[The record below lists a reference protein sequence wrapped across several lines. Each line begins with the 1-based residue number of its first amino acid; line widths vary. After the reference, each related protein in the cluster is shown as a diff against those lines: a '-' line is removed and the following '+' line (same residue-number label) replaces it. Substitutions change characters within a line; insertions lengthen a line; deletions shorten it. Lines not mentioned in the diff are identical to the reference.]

1 MEQGELCR
9 PRRPVSSRETPETRR
24 AGRRGDALKRRRL
37 RESFLA
43 NEKEALAAFRHR
55 RGSTRYRQDMA
66 ELLAKLGGELTKDA
80 AEGVRGVQVIIL
92 NNQGEHPLDP
102 EVFREAAERR
112 VMEEQRREGIALRR
126 SIVAGDPGS
135 GS

>member
-1 MEQGELCR
+1 
-9 PRRPVSSRETPETRR
+9 
-24 AGRRGDALKRRRL
+24 
-37 RESFLA
+37 
-43 NEKEALAAFRHR
+43 
-55 RGSTRYRQDMA
+55 MA
-66 ELLAKLGGELTKDA
+66 ELPAKLEGELTKDA